1 MGFLPNS
8 FRAASDVLLASK
20 HPMTNNKV
28 KAGIVGG
35 AGYTAGELVRLLL
48 HHPQV
53 EIGAVVSSTQAGQ
66 PVHTV
71 HDDLLGDTDLAFA
84 SELHGDED
92 VVFLCLG
99 HGHSR
104 EWLLKANLPASTK
117 VIDLSNDFRLGADRD
132 VAGRHFV
139 YGLPEANR
147 EAIRTA
153 DSIAN
158 PGCFASAIQ
167 LALLPLAA
175 AGQLHDAVHVS
186 AITGSTGAGRGLV
199 ETTGYTWRTGNIS
212 TYKTFTHQHL
222 GEIGETLVGLQP
234 AFTQP
239 IRFIPYRGNFT
250 RGIFASVY
258 TTCELLIPEVQK
270 LYSDYYRDA
279 PFTIVSEKE
288 IHLKQVVNTNKCLVH
303 VTKHDDQVLITTAL
317 DNLLKGASGQ
327 AIQNMNLL
335 FGLEETMGLGIKAS
349 FF

>member
-1 MGFLPNS
+1 M
-8 FRAASDVLLASK
+8 
-20 HPMTNNKV
+20 NKSINV
-28 KAGIVGG
+28 GIVGG

-48 HHPQV
+48 HHPHA
-53 EIGAVVSSTQAGQ
+53 EISAVVSSTQAGQ
-66 PVHTV
+66 PLHSVHE
-71 HDDLLGDTDLAFA
+71 DLLGDTELAFV
-84 SELHGDED
+84 SELRGDED

-99 HGHSR
+99 HGNSR
-104 EWLLKANLPASTK
+104 KWLLEANLPASTK
-117 VIDLSNDFRLGADRD
+117 VIDLSNDFRLAADRD

-139 YGLPEANR
+139 YGLPEMNR
-147 EAIRTA
+147 EQIRTA

-167 LALLPLAA
+167 LALLPLGA
-175 AGQLHDAVHVS
+175 AGQLHDAVHIS

-234 AFTQP
+234 SFDKP
-239 IRFIPYRGNFT
+239 VRFIPYRGNFT

-258 TTCELLIPEVQK
+258 TTCELLIPEAQK
-270 LYSDYYRDA
+270 LYTDYYRDA
-279 PFTIVSEKE
+279 PFTVVSEKE
-288 IHLKQVVNTNKCLVH
+288 VHLKQVVNTNKCLLH
-303 VTKHDDQVLITTAL
+303 VSKHDDQVLITSAL

-335 FGLEETMGLGIKAS
+335 FGLEETAGLGIKAS

>member
-1 MGFLPNS
+1 
-8 FRAASDVLLASK
+8 
-20 HPMTNNKV
+20 
-28 KAGIVGG
+28 VGG

-53 EIGAVVSSTQAGQ
+53 KIGAVVSSTQAGQ
-66 PVHTV
+66 PLHSV
-71 HDDLLGDTDLAFA
+71 HDDLLGDTDLTFA

-99 HGHSR
+99 PGNSR
-104 EWLLKANLPASTK
+104 EWLLKTPLPPTTR
-117 VIDLSNDFRLGADRD
+117 VIDLSNDFRLAADRD

-147 EAIRTA
+147 EQIRTA

-158 PGCFASAIQ
+158 PGCFASTIQ

-175 AGQLHDAVHVS
+175 AGHLQEAVHVS

-199 ETTGYTWRTGNIS
+199 ETTGYTWRTGNVS
-212 TYKTFTHQHL
+212 VYKAFTHQHL

-234 AFTQP
+234 SFEQP
-239 IRFIPYRGNFT
+239 INFIPYRGNFT

-258 TTCELLIPEVQK
+258 TTCELLIPAVQK
-270 LYSDYYRDA
+270 LYSDYYQDA
-279 PFTIVSEKE
+279 PFTVVSEKE
-288 IHLKQVVNTNKCLVH
+288 IHLKQVVNTNKCLLH
-303 VTKHDDQVLITTAL
+303 VEKHGNQLLITAAL

-335 FGLEETMGLGIKAS
+335 FGLPETTGLQSKAS

>member
-1 MGFLPNS
+1 MM
-8 FRAASDVLLASK
+8 SK
-20 HPMTNNKV
+20 LV

-48 HHPQV
+48 HHPEV

-66 PVHTV
+66 PLHSV
-71 HDDLLGDTDLAFA
+71 HDDLLGDTDLTFS
-84 SELHGDED
+84 SELHGNED

-99 HGHSR
+99 HGNSR
-104 EWLLKANLPASTK
+104 EWLLKTPLPPTTR
-117 VIDLSNDFRLGADRD
+117 VIDLSNDFRLAADHD

-147 EAIRTA
+147 EQIRTA

-175 AGQLHDAVHVS
+175 AGHLQEAVHVS

-199 ETTGYTWRTGNIS
+199 ETTGYTWRTGNVS
-212 TYKTFTHQHL
+212 VYKAFTHQHL

-234 AFTQP
+234 SFEQP
-239 IRFIPYRGNFT
+239 IHFIPYRGNFT

-258 TTCELLIPEVQK
+258 TTCELLIPTVQK
-270 LYSDYYRDA
+270 LYSDYYQDA
-279 PFTIVSEKE
+279 PFTVVSEKE
-288 IHLKQVVNTNKCLVH
+288 IHLKQVVNTNKCLLH
-303 VTKHDDQVLITTAL
+303 VEKQGNQLLITAAL

-335 FGLEETMGLGIKAS
+335 FGLPETTGLQSKAS

>member
-1 MGFLPNS
+1 MQNQKIT
-8 FRAASDVLLASK
+8 V
-20 HPMTNNKV
+20 
-28 KAGIVGG
+28 GIVGG
-35 AGYTAGELVRLLL
+35 AGYTAGELLRLLL
-48 HHPQV
+48 HHPHASV
-53 EIGAVVSSTQAGQ
+53 ATVVSSTQAGQ

-71 HDDLLGDTDLAFA
+71 HDDLLGDTDLTFA
-84 SELHGDED
+84 SELAGDED

-99 HGHSR
+99 HGNSR
-104 EWLLKANLPASTK
+104 KWLLEANLPDSTK
-117 VIDLSNDFRLGADRD
+117 VIDLSNDFRLAADRD

-147 EAIRTA
+147 AQIRTA

-167 LALLPLAA
+167 LALLPLAT

-234 AFTQP
+234 GFKQP
-239 IRFIPYRGNFT
+239 VRFIPYRGNFT

-279 PFTIVSEKE
+279 PFTLVSDKE

-303 VTKHDDQVLITTAL
+303 VAKHDDQVLITTAL

-335 FGLEETMGLGIKAS
+335 FGFEETAGLGIKAS

>member
-1 MGFLPNS
+1 MQNS
-8 FRAASDVLLASK
+8 K
-20 HPMTNNKV
+20 II
-28 KAGIVGG
+28 AGIVGG
-35 AGYTAGELVRLLL
+35 AGYTAGELLRLLL
-48 HHPQV
+48 HHPAV
-53 EIGAVVSSTQAGQ
+53 TIGAVVSSTQAGQ
-66 PVHTV
+66 PLHTV
-71 HDDLLGDTDLAFA
+71 HDDLLGDTDLTFA
-84 SELHGDED
+84 SELRGDED

-99 HGHSR
+99 HGNSR
-104 EWLLKANLPASTK
+104 KWLLEANLPASTK
-117 VIDLSNDFRLGADRD
+117 VIDLSNDFRLAADRD
-132 VAGRHFV
+132 VAGRSFV
-139 YGLPEANR
+139 YGLPEMNR
-147 EAIRTA
+147 EQIRTA

-175 AGQLHDAVHVS
+175 AGQLHDAVHIS

-234 AFTQP
+234 SFEKP
-239 IRFIPYRGNFT
+239 VRFIPYRGNFT

-258 TTCELLIPEVQK
+258 TTCELLVPEVQE
-270 LYSDYYRDA
+270 LYADYYRNA

-288 IHLKQVVNTNKCLVH
+288 IHLKQVVNTNKCLLH
-303 VTKHDDQVLITTAL
+303 VSKHDDQVLITSAL

-335 FGLEETMGLGIKAS
+335 FGLEETVGLKSKAS

>member
-1 MGFLPNS
+1 M
-8 FRAASDVLLASK
+8 SK
-20 HPMTNNKV
+20 QV

-48 HHPQV
+48 HHPHA

-66 PVHTV
+66 PIHTV
-71 HDDLLGDTDLAFA
+71 HEDLLGDTEIAFA

-147 EAIRTA
+147 EQIRTA

-175 AGQLHDAVHVS
+175 VGQLTDAVHVS

-199 ETTGYTWRTGNIS
+199 ETTGYTWRTSNIS

-222 GEIGETLVGLQP
+222 GEIGETLVDLQP
-234 AFTQP
+234 AFNQP

-279 PFTIVSEKE
+279 PFTIVSGKE

-303 VTKHDDQVLITTAL
+303 VAKHDDQVLITTAL

-335 FGLEETMGLGIKAS
+335 FGFEETSGLGIKAS

>member
-1 MGFLPNS
+1 M
-8 FRAASDVLLASK
+8 LACKMSK
-20 HPMTNNKV
+20 QVKV
-28 KAGIVGG
+28 GIVGG

-48 HHPQV
+48 HHPHA

-66 PVHTV
+66 QLHSV
-71 HDDLLGDTDLAFA
+71 HDDLLGDTDLTFA
-84 SELHGDED
+84 SELAGDED

-99 HGHSR
+99 HGNSR
-104 EWLLKANLPASTK
+104 KWLLEANLPASTK
-117 VIDLSNDFRLGADRD
+117 VIDLSNDFRLEAERD

-139 YGLPEANR
+139 YGLPEMNR
-147 EAIRTA
+147 EQIRTA
-153 DSIAN
+153 NSIAN

-175 AGQLHDAVHVS
+175 AGQLHDAVHIS

-234 AFTQP
+234 SFTEP
-239 IRFIPYRGNFT
+239 VRFIPYRGNFT

-258 TTCELLIPEVQK
+258 TTCELLVPEVQN
-270 LYSDYYRDA
+270 LYTDYYRDA
-279 PFTIVSEKE
+279 PFTVVSEKE
-288 IHLKQVVNTNKCLVH
+288 IHLKQVVNTNKCLLH
-303 VTKHDDQVLITTAL
+303 VAKHDDQVLITSAL

-327 AIQNMNLL
+327 AIQNMNLM
-335 FGLEETMGLGIKAS
+335 FGLEETAGLKSKAS

>member
-1 MGFLPNS
+1 M
-8 FRAASDVLLASK
+8 SK
-20 HPMTNNKV
+20 LV

-66 PVHTV
+66 PLHSV
-71 HDDLLGDTDLAFA
+71 HDDLLGDTDLTFA

-99 HGHSR
+99 HGNSR
-104 EWLLKANLPASTK
+104 EWLLKTPLPPTTR
-117 VIDLSNDFRLGADRD
+117 VIDLSNDFRLAADRD

-147 EAIRTA
+147 EQIRTA

-158 PGCFASAIQ
+158 PGCFASTIQ

-175 AGQLHDAVHVS
+175 AGHLQEAVHVS

-199 ETTGYTWRTGNIS
+199 ETTGYTWRTGNVS
-212 TYKTFTHQHL
+212 VYKAFTHQHL

-234 AFTQP
+234 SFEQP
-239 IRFIPYRGNFT
+239 INFIPYRGNFT

-258 TTCELLIPEVQK
+258 TTCELLIPAVQK
-270 LYSDYYRDA
+270 LYSDYYQDA
-279 PFTIVSEKE
+279 PFTVVSEKE
-288 IHLKQVVNTNKCLVH
+288 IHLKQVVNTNKCLLH
-303 VTKHDDQVLITTAL
+303 VEKHGNQLLITAAL

-335 FGLEETMGLGIKAS
+335 FGLPETTGLQSKAS

>member
-1 MGFLPNS
+1 M
-8 FRAASDVLLASK
+8 SK
-20 HPMTNNKV
+20 QVKV
-28 KAGIVGG
+28 GIVGG

-48 HHPQV
+48 HHPHA

-66 PVHTV
+66 PLHSV
-71 HDDLLGDTDLAFA
+71 HDDLLGDTDLTFT
-84 SELHGDED
+84 SELAGNED

-99 HGHSR
+99 HGNSR
-104 EWLLKANLPASTK
+104 KWLLEANLPASTK
-117 VIDLSNDFRLGADRD
+117 VIDLSNDFRLAADRD

-147 EAIRTA
+147 EQIRTA

-175 AGQLHDAVHVS
+175 AGQLQNAVHVS

-199 ETTGYTWRTGNIS
+199 DTTGYTWRTGNVSI
-212 TYKTFTHQHL
+212 YKAFTHQHL
-222 GEIGETLVGLQP
+222 GEIGETLASLQGG
-234 AFTQP
+234 FEQP
-239 IRFIPYRGNFT
+239 INFIPYRGNFT

-258 TTCELLIPEVQK
+258 TTSELLIPEVQN
-270 LYSDYYRDA
+270 LYSDYYQDA
-279 PFTIVSEKE
+279 PFTVVSDKE
-288 IHLKQVVNTNKCLVH
+288 IHLKQVVNTNKCVLH
-303 VTKHDDQVLITTAL
+303 VEKHGSQLLITSAL

-335 FGLEETMGLGIKAS
+335 FGFPETAGLQSKAS

>member
-1 MGFLPNS
+1 
-8 FRAASDVLLASK
+8 
-20 HPMTNNKV
+20 MTNNKV

-53 EIGAVVSSTQAGQ
+53 EIGSVVSSTQAGQ

-335 FGLEETMGLGIKAS
+335 FGLEEAAGLGIKAS

>member
-1 MGFLPNS
+1 M
-8 FRAASDVLLASK
+8 SK
-20 HPMTNNKV
+20 QV

-48 HHPQV
+48 HHPHA

-66 PVHTV
+66 PLYSV
-71 HDDLLGDTDLAFA
+71 HDDLLGDTDLTFS
-84 SELHGDED
+84 SELVGDEN

-99 HGHSR
+99 HGNSR
-104 EWLLKANLPASTK
+104 KWLLEANLPASTK
-117 VIDLSNDFRLGADRD
+117 VIDLSNDFRLAADRD

-147 EAIRTA
+147 EQIRAA

-175 AGQLHDAVHVS
+175 AGLLNDAVHVS

-199 ETTGYTWRTGNIS
+199 DTTGYTWRTGNVSI
-212 TYKTFTHQHL
+212 YKAFTHQHL
-222 GEIGETLVGLQP
+222 GEIGETLVSLQGS
-234 AFTQP
+234 FKKP
-239 IRFIPYRGNFT
+239 INFIPYRGNFT

-258 TTCELLIPEVQK
+258 TTSELLIPEVQK
-270 LYSDYYRDA
+270 LYSDYYQDS
-279 PFTIVSEKE
+279 PFTVVSGKE
-288 IHLKQVVNTNKCLVH
+288 IHLKQVVNTNKCILH
-303 VTKHDDQVLITTAL
+303 LEKHGDQLLITSAL

-327 AIQNMNLL
+327 AVQNMNLL
-335 FGLEETMGLGIKAS
+335 FGFPETAGLQSKAS

>member
-1 MGFLPNS
+1 M
-8 FRAASDVLLASK
+8 SK
-20 HPMTNNKV
+20 QV

-48 HHPQV
+48 HHPHA

-66 PVHTV
+66 PVYTV

-84 SELHGDED
+84 SELAGDED

-99 HGHSR
+99 HGNSR
-104 EWLLKANLPASTK
+104 KWLLEANLPASTK
-117 VIDLSNDFRLGADRD
+117 VIDLSNDFRLAADRD

-147 EAIRTA
+147 EQIRTA
-153 DSIAN
+153 NSIAN

-175 AGQLHDAVHVS
+175 AGQLKAAVHVS

-199 ETTGYTWRTGNIS
+199 ETTGYTWRTGNVSI
-212 TYKTFTHQHL
+212 YKPFTHQHL
-222 GEIGETLVGLQP
+222 GEIGETLTGLQGS
-234 AFTQP
+234 FEQP
-239 IRFIPYRGNFT
+239 INFIPYRGNFT

-258 TTCELLIPEVQK
+258 TTSELLIPEVQK
-270 LYSDYYRDA
+270 LYSDYYQAA
-279 PFTIVSEKE
+279 PFTVVSERE
-288 IHLKQVVNTNKCLVH
+288 IHLKQVVNTNKCVLH
-303 VTKHDDQVLITTAL
+303 VEKHGSQLLITSAL

-335 FGLEETMGLGIKAS
+335 FGFPETAGLQSKAS

>member
-1 MGFLPNS
+1 MQQ
-8 FRAASDVLLASK
+8 SK
-20 HPMTNNKV
+20 I

-35 AGYTAGELVRLLL
+35 AGYTAGELLRLLL
-48 HHPQV
+48 QHPAV
-53 EIGAVVSSTQAGQ
+53 EMGSIVSSTQAGQ
-66 PVHTV
+66 LLSSV
-71 HDDLLGDTDLAFA
+71 HDDLIGDTDIEFE
-84 SELHGDED
+84 SELSGGED
-92 VVFLCLG
+92 VIFLCLG
-99 HGHSR
+99 HGNSR
-104 EWLLKANLPASTK
+104 KFLEENPIPYNTK
-117 VIDLSNDFRLGADRD
+117 IIDLSNDFRLAADSHQL
-132 VAGRHFV
+132 GRRFV
-139 YGLPEANR
+139 YGLPELNR
-147 EAIRTA
+147 EAIKNSS
-153 DSIAN
+153 SIAN

-234 AFTQP
+234 AFNQP

-258 TTCELLIPEVQK
+258 TTCELLIPEAQK

-303 VTKHDDQVLITTAL
+303 VAKHDDQVLITTAL

-335 FGLEETMGLGIKAS
+335 FGFEETMGLGIKAS

>member
-1 MGFLPNS
+1 M
-8 FRAASDVLLASK
+8 SK
-20 HPMTNNKV
+20 L

-48 HHPQV
+48 HHPQA

-66 PVHTV
+66 PLHSV
-71 HDDLLGDTDLAFA
+71 HDDLLGDTNLTFA

-99 HGHSR
+99 HGNSR
-104 EWLLKANLPASTK
+104 EWLLKTALPPTTK
-117 VIDLSNDFRLGADRD
+117 VIDLSNDFRLAANRD
-132 VAGRHFV
+132 VAGRRFV

-147 EAIRTA
+147 EQIRTA
-153 DSIAN
+153 TSIAN

-175 AGQLHDAVHVS
+175 AGQLKDAVHVS

-199 ETTGYTWRTGNIS
+199 ETTGYTWRTGNVS
-212 TYKTFTHQHL
+212 VYKAFTHQHL

-234 AFTQP
+234 GFEQP
-239 IRFIPYRGNFT
+239 INFIPYRGNFT

-258 TTCELLIPEVQK
+258 TTCEILIPEVQK
-270 LYSDYYRDA
+270 LYSDYYWDA
-279 PFTIVSEKE
+279 PFMVVSEKE
-288 IHLKQVVNTNKCLVH
+288 IHLKQVVNTNKCVLH
-303 VTKHDDQVLITTAL
+303 VEKHGNQLLITSAL

-335 FGLEETMGLGIKAS
+335 FGLSETAGLQSKAS

>member
-1 MGFLPNS
+1 M
-8 FRAASDVLLASK
+8 SK
-20 HPMTNNKV
+20 QI

-48 HHPQV
+48 NHPHV
-53 EIGAVVSSTQAGQ
+53 EIGTVVSSTQAGQ
-66 PVHTV
+66 PLHSV
-71 HDDLLGDTDLAFA
+71 HDDLLGDTDLTFV
-84 SELHGDED
+84 SELAGDED
-92 VVFLCLG
+92 VIFLCLG
-99 HGHSR
+99 HGNSR
-104 EWLLKANLPASTK
+104 EWLLKTALPPSTK
-117 VIDLSNDFRLGADRD
+117 VIDLSNDFRLAADRE
-132 VAGRHFV
+132 VAGRRFV

-147 EAIRTA
+147 TQIRTA

-175 AGQLHDAVHVS
+175 AGQLREAVHVS

-212 TYKTFTHQHL
+212 IYKPFMHQHL
-222 GEIGETLVGLQP
+222 GEIGETLASLQGS
-234 AFTQP
+234 FEQP
-239 IRFIPYRGNFT
+239 INFIPYRGNFT

-270 LYSDYYRDA
+270 LYSGYYQDA
-279 PFTIVSEKE
+279 PFTVVSDKE
-288 IHLKQVVNTNKCLVH
+288 IHLKQVVNTNKCLLH
-303 VTKHDDQVLITTAL
+303 VEKHGNQLLITSAL

-327 AIQNMNLL
+327 AVQNMNLL

-349 FF
+349 YF

>member
-1 MGFLPNS
+1 M
-8 FRAASDVLLASK
+8 SK
-20 HPMTNNKV
+20 LV

-53 EIGAVVSSTQAGQ
+53 EIGAVISSTQAGQ
-66 PVHTV
+66 PLHSV
-71 HDDLLGDTDLAFA
+71 HDDLLGDTDLTFA

-99 HGHSR
+99 HGNSR
-104 EWLLKANLPASTK
+104 EWLLKTALPPSTK
-117 VIDLSNDFRLGADRD
+117 VIDLSNDFRLAADRD
-132 VAGRHFV
+132 VASRHFV

-147 EAIRTA
+147 EQIRTA

-175 AGQLHDAVHVS
+175 ARHLKEAVHVS

-199 ETTGYTWRTGNIS
+199 ETTGYTWRTGNVS
-212 TYKTFTHQHL
+212 VYKAFTHQHL

-234 AFTQP
+234 SFEQP
-239 IRFIPYRGNFT
+239 INFIPYRGNFT

-258 TTCELLIPEVQK
+258 TTCELLIPAVQK
-270 LYSDYYRDA
+270 LYSDYYQDA
-279 PFTIVSEKE
+279 PFTVVSEKE
-288 IHLKQVVNTNKCLVH
+288 IHLKQVVNTNKCLLH
-303 VTKHDDQVLITTAL
+303 VEKHGNQLLITAAL

-335 FGLEETMGLGIKAS
+335 FGLPETMGLQSKAS

>member
-1 MGFLPNS
+1 M
-8 FRAASDVLLASK
+8 SK
-20 HPMTNNKV
+20 LV
-28 KAGIVGG
+28 RAGIVGG

-66 PVHTV
+66 PLHSV

-84 SELHGDED
+84 SELRGDED

-99 HGHSR
+99 HGNSR
-104 EWLLKANLPASTK
+104 EWLLKTVLLPATK
-117 VIDLSNDFRLGADRD
+117 VIDLSNDFRLAADCD

-147 EAIRTA
+147 EQIRMA

-175 AGQLHDAVHVS
+175 AGLLQDAVHVS

-199 ETTGYTWRTGNIS
+199 ETTGYTWRTGNVSI
-212 TYKTFTHQHL
+212 YKAFTHQHL

-234 AFTQP
+234 SFEQP
-239 IRFIPYRGNFT
+239 INFIPYRGNFT

-258 TTCELLIPEVQK
+258 TNCELLIPAVQK
-270 LYSDYYRDA
+270 LYSDYYQDA
-279 PFTIVSEKE
+279 PFTVVSEKE
-288 IHLKQVVNTNKCLVH
+288 IHLKQVVNTNKCLLH
-303 VTKHDDQVLITTAL
+303 VEKHGNQLLITAAL

-335 FGLEETMGLGIKAS
+335 FGLPETTGLQSKAS

>member
-1 MGFLPNS
+1 
-8 FRAASDVLLASK
+8 
-20 HPMTNNKV
+20 
-28 KAGIVGG
+28 
-35 AGYTAGELVRLLL
+35 
-48 HHPQV
+48 
-53 EIGAVVSSTQAGQ
+53 VSSTQAGQ
-66 PVHTV
+66 PIYTV
-71 HDDLLGDTDLAFA
+71 HEDLLGDTDIAFA

-147 EAIRTA
+147 EQIRTA

-175 AGQLHDAVHVS
+175 AGQLIDAVHVS

-234 AFTQP
+234 AFNQP

-270 LYSDYYRDA
+270 LYSDYYHEA
-279 PFTIVSEKE
+279 PFTIVSGKE

-303 VTKHDDQVLITTAL
+303 VAKHDDQVLITTAL

-335 FGLEETMGLGIKAS
+335 FGFEETAGLGIKAS

>member
-1 MGFLPNS
+1 M
-8 FRAASDVLLASK
+8 SK
-20 HPMTNNKV
+20 QV

-48 HHPQV
+48 HHPHA

-66 PVHTV
+66 PIHTV
-71 HDDLLGDTDLAFA
+71 HEDLLGDTDIAFA

-147 EAIRTA
+147 EQIRMA

-175 AGQLHDAVHVS
+175 AGQLRDAVHVS

-234 AFTQP
+234 TFNQP

-270 LYSDYYRDA
+270 LYSNYYQDA
-279 PFTIVSEKE
+279 PFTIVSGKE

-335 FGLEETMGLGIKAS
+335 FGFEETAGLGIKAS

>member
-1 MGFLPNS
+1 MSTL
-8 FRAASDVLLASK
+8 
-20 HPMTNNKV
+20 V

-48 HHPQV
+48 HHLQV
-53 EIGAVVSSTQAGQ
+53 TIGAVVSSTQAGQ
-66 PVHTV
+66 PLYSV
-71 HDDLLGDTDLAFA
+71 HDDLLGDTDLTFA

-99 HGHSR
+99 HGNSR
-104 EWLLKANLPASTK
+104 EWLLKTTLPATTK
-117 VIDLSNDFRLGADRD
+117 VIDLSNDFRLAADRD

-147 EAIRTA
+147 EQIRTA

-167 LALLPLAA
+167 MALLPLAA
-175 AGQLHDAVHVS
+175 AGHLREAVHVS

-199 ETTGYTWRTGNIS
+199 ETTGYTWRTGNVS
-212 TYKTFTHQHL
+212 VYKAFTHQHL

-234 AFTQP
+234 SFEQP
-239 IRFIPYRGNFT
+239 INFIPYRGNFT

-258 TTCELLIPEVQK
+258 TTCELLIPAVQK
-270 LYSDYYRDA
+270 LYSDYYQDA
-279 PFTIVSEKE
+279 PFTVVSEKE
-288 IHLKQVVNTNKCLVH
+288 IHLKQVVNTNKCLLH
-303 VTKHDDQVLITTAL
+303 VEKHGNQLLITAAL

-335 FGLEETMGLGIKAS
+335 FGLPETMGLQSKAS

>member
-1 MGFLPNS
+1 M
-8 FRAASDVLLASK
+8 SK
-20 HPMTNNKV
+20 RVKV
-28 KAGIVGG
+28 GIVGG

-48 HHPQV
+48 HHPHA

-66 PVHTV
+66 PLHSV

-84 SELHGDED
+84 SGLAGDED
-92 VVFLCLG
+92 VIFLCLG
-99 HGHSR
+99 HGNSR
-104 EWLLKANLPASTK
+104 KWLLEANLPTGTK
-117 VIDLSNDFRLGADRD
+117 VIDLSNDFRLAADRD

-147 EAIRTA
+147 EQIRPA

-175 AGQLHDAVHVS
+175 AGHLQHAVHVS

-199 ETTGYTWRTGNIS
+199 DTTGYTWRTGNVSI
-212 TYKTFTHQHL
+212 YKAFTHQHL
-222 GEIGETLVGLQP
+222 GEIGETLTSLQGS
-234 AFTQP
+234 FEQP
-239 IRFIPYRGNFT
+239 INFIPYRGNFT

-258 TTCELLIPEVQK
+258 TTSELLIPEVQK
-270 LYSDYYRDA
+270 LYSDYYQGA
-279 PFTIVSEKE
+279 PFTVVSEKE
-288 IHLKQVVNTNKCLVH
+288 VHLKQVVNTNKCLLH
-303 VTKHDDQVLITTAL
+303 LEKHGDQLLITSAL

-327 AIQNMNLL
+327 AVQNMNLL
-335 FGLEETMGLGIKAS
+335 FGFPETAGLQSKAS

>member
-1 MGFLPNS
+1 M
-8 FRAASDVLLASK
+8 SK
-20 HPMTNNKV
+20 LV

-66 PVHTV
+66 PLHSV
-71 HDDLLGDTDLAFA
+71 HDDLLGDTDLTFA
-84 SELHGDED
+84 SELTGDED

-99 HGHSR
+99 HGNSR
-104 EWLLKANLPASTK
+104 EWLLKTHLPPSTK
-117 VIDLSNDFRLGADRD
+117 VIDLSNDFRLAADRD

-139 YGLPEANR
+139 YGLPELNR
-147 EAIRTA
+147 EQIRTA

-222 GEIGETLVGLQP
+222 GEIGETLVGLQTSFAKP
-234 AFTQP
+234 V
-239 IRFIPYRGNFT
+239 RFIPYRGNFT

-258 TTCELLIPEVQK
+258 TTCELLVPEVQE
-270 LYSDYYRDA
+270 LYADYYRDA

-288 IHLKQVVNTNKCLVH
+288 IHLKQVVNTNKCLLH
-303 VTKHDDQVLITTAL
+303 VAKHDDQVLITSAL

-327 AIQNMNLL
+327 AIQNMNLM
-335 FGLEETMGLGIKAS
+335 FGLEETAGLGIKAS